1 MEGEG
6 YVSPGEVRE
15 QVQGQLK
22 ALKTDYLDL
31 CLLPALSDG
40 AAFQVHCLLRLSRN
54 ISQPFPLVAGP
65 IVTGVRSLQMS
76 KL

>member
-1 MEGEG
+1 MARWWVAPGPSGSPLVGAPQVWVEGLEH
-6 YVSPGEVRE
+6 VSPGEVRG

-40 AAFQVHCLLRLSRN
+40 AAFQVGACSCW
-54 ISQPFPLVAGP
+54 F
-65 IVTGVRSLQMS
+65 
-76 KL
+76 